1 MATNRTLL
9 ATVVALA
16 CVGFSTAESAT
27 SDAAVDSRRAQPK
40 APLEGTWVV
49 TIRPIVCSG
58 PGAGSD
64 VPGITPV
71 VSHLSFVRGGVLIES
86 TSNPNF
92 GAGKRG
98 SGQGVW
104 ERTGRTSYQFAF
116 EAFLI
121 EPNAPYLTGLQ
132 RIDQTVELHTDDEW
146 TSSGPVRFFETF
158 DLGTAPGL
166 APYRAGCAR
175 ATGVRFY

>member
-1 MATNRTLL
+1 MKGKPLMLMAIGL
-9 ATVVALA
+9 AALA
-16 CVGFSTAESAT
+16 GPL
-27 SDAAVDSRRAQPK
+27 AAVADFGAVGGRQVAP

-116 EAFLI
+116 QAFLL
-121 EPNAPYLTGLQ
+121 EPNAPYRTGVQ

-146 TSSGPVRFFETF
+146 SSSGPVRFFETF
-158 DLGTAPGL
+158 NPGIVPDLE
-166 APYRAGCAR
+166 PYRGGCAR
-175 ATGVRFY
+175 ATGLRFY